1 MKLYSYWPY
10 FVFIFGVPF
19 LYNRVALDGTWMRGG
34 ISFYFLILYLLTL
47 VLVLV
52 TAYWLSFLV
61 YRRRDRPIAA
71 RALFVDW
78 LYYTLGILAGLT
90 VLVLFTAVW
99 YWQEARFAEIMWAHM
114 RWRFSV
120 YVLASAAL
128 TVWLVRFPTYN
139 WYALTAR
146 RPAPQVPSEDTVR
159 VTLFSFYDRMLDQL
173 GPVFSAAGFFRF
185 FDIVYIQTMSKR
197 AIVWLVDGTRV
208 ECRDAMKLLDE
219 LGLRQWMLRTNQQHQ
234 VNMMHA
240 YYPDVRDG
248 DRLVLQPRTV
258 ERLLRGGVLKADIAK
273 ACALG
278 ARIGHANVDAFMKN
292 RADLVYEVWD
302 TFVTIKM
309 KDSPAQ

>member
-61 YRRRDRPIAA
+61 YRRRDRPIGA

-120 YVLASAAL
+120 YALASMAL
-128 TVWLVRFPTYN
+128 TIWLVRFPTYN

-146 RPAPQVPSEDTVR
+146 RPASQVPPEDTSR
-159 VTLFSFYDRMLDQL
+159 ITLFSFYDRMLDQL

-208 ECRDAMKLLDE
+208 EYRDAMKLLDE